1 MNMSKSKLFEIVSN
15 VFNIP
20 KSDVNFDS
28 SPETIEKWDSFNGYI
43 LLDEIENAFNAK
55 FSLDETLEI
64 KNLGDFKK
72 LLENQ
77 GIQFED
83 EE

>member
-1 MNMSKSKLFEIVSN
+1 MNKAKLFEIVSN
-15 VFNIP
+15 VFNIS
-20 KSDVNFDS
+20 KTEISFES

-43 LLDEIENAFNAK
+43 LLDEIENNFNVK
-55 FSLDETLEI
+55 FSLDEVLEI

-72 LLENQ
+72 LLEKQ
-77 GIQFED
+77 GIQFND